1 MIFVLNDYLFFV
13 IFLFL
18 WVFFNLMAVASQSI
32 IIFKRRKK
40 DKFNQ
45 LILFSMFENNIKLQ
59 DDCQFI

>member
-1 MIFVLNDYLFFV
+1 MVFVLNDYLFFV
-13 IFLFL
+13 IFLFF

-32 IIFKRRKK
+32 IIFKHRKK